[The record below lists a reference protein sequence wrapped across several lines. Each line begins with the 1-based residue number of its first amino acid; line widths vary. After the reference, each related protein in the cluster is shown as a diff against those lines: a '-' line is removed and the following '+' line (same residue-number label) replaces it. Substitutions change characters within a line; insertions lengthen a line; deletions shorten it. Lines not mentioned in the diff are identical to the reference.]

1 MNEIYQV
8 IIIGGG
14 PAGLTAGLYCS
25 RSRLNTLLLEK
36 EMAGGQMTMAELL
49 ENYPGFP
56 AGISGIE
63 LAQLM
68 HQQAVK
74 YGLEIFPGEV
84 IALET
89 YPRRNVIR
97 TTEGD
102 FVTECV
108 IIASGSRFSKLG
120 VSDEDKFVG
129 RGVSYCA
136 TCDGPLFKGK
146 EVVVVGGGDTALN
159 EALHLSKFASSV
171 TVVHRRD
178 QFRASKILQE
188 RALVEPRIKFIW
200 NSRVCALGGDNLL
213 EQISLKSTKDA
224 TISLLPTAG
233 LFVAVGA
240 EPNTGF
246 LQDVPILDEQGY
258 VITNESMETQ
268 IPGILA
274 AGDVRHKSIGQ
285 VITAAGDG
293 AVAAVTAEKFL
304 G

>member
-1 MNEIYQV
+1 MSEIYQV
-8 IIIGGG
+8 IIVGGG

-56 AGISGIE
+56 EGISGIE

-84 IALET
+84 ISLET
-89 YPRRNVIR
+89 YPRHNVIR

-120 VSDEDKFVG
+120 VLGEDKFVG

-178 QFRASKILQE
+178 QLRASKILQE
-188 RALVEPRIKFIW
+188 RALAEPRIKFIW
-200 NSRVCALGGDNLL
+200 NSIVCALGGDNLL

-224 TISLLPTAG
+224 TILLLPIAG

-246 LQDVPILDEQGY
+246 LHDVSILDEQGY

-285 VITAAGDG
+285 VIAAAGDG